1 MTNDEI
7 KSRLKMLEG
16 NIKAMRSESSR
27 LKIQMMREDERI
39 EEN

>member
-16 NIKAMRSESSR
+16 NIKAMRSEASR
-27 LKIQMMREDERI
+27 LKI
-39 EEN
+39 